1 MSRKDK
7 TRFPAMLAP
16 ANDDRSKAVQ
26 SGDHPPH
33 AVWSRQSLIPLVRY
47 LARRAAAEDF
57 EKAANDNRRS
67 STL

>member
-7 TRFPAMLAP
+7 TRFPTTLAP
-16 ANDDRSKAVQ
+16 ANDDRPEPVQ
-26 SGDHPPH
+26 SGEQQPH

-67 STL
+67 STI